1 MITIIVLFQ
10 FCQHFITHY
19 LHFFRQQIQI
29 IAHLL
34 LYFFFRNAAD
44 GSIRFIHTDVL
55 DIIQFTEDAQLGKL
69 RDSGQKHIA
78 QIRVTGFQRTV
89 EVTHHIAKYGQIL
102 ILMHYI
108 KKRSIIFVNQDN
120 NLLAG
125 LLKSALYHPLQAL
138 VNFNITFTSP
148 IYFFIF
154 QKFSFQF
161 TVQPFFIHVLRCT
174 HVKVKNRMH
183 IPFRL
188 QLFDSKSFEQF
199 FPPLKI
205 TMKRTGQQRLA
216 KTTRTTQKHI
226 FGSRMRHAINVF
238 SLVNIQIILSYDF

>member
-10 FCQHFITHY
+10 FCQHFITRY

-34 LYFFFRNAAD
+34 LYFFFRNTAD
-44 GSIRFIHTDVL
+44 GSIRFVHTDVL

-120 NLLAG
+120 NLFAG
-125 LLKSALYHPLQAL
+125 LLISTL
-138 VNFNITFTSP
+138 N
-148 IYFFIF
+148 
-154 QKFSFQF
+154 
-161 TVQPFFIHVLRCT
+161 
-174 HVKVKNRMH
+174 
-183 IPFRL
+183 
-188 QLFDSKSFEQF
+188 
-199 FPPLKI
+199 
-205 TMKRTGQQRLA
+205 
-216 KTTRTTQKHI
+216 
-226 FGSRMRHAINVF
+226 
-238 SLVNIQIILSYDF
+238 